1 MKIIHCFRS
10 PVGGI
15 FRHVRDLLAEQT
27 KAGHSV
33 GFICDASTGGEYEDA
48 LFDKIRPSL
57 ALGLHRL
64 PMARSISP
72 RDLFTLVAIR
82 NLIRKIGPDVVHS
95 HSAKGGVYGR
105 LGAAMASSAASSA
118 SHPIAAFYCPHG
130 GAMHYDRASLK
141 GKIFFAAER
150 FLERY
155 TDSLIFISGYE
166 QNAYHEKVGTPR
178 CPETVVYNG
187 LPEAEFSAV
196 GTSADAADFLYIGMM
211 RDLKGPDVFIEAF
224 RIAREKSG
232 KNLTAMFVGDG
243 EDKDR
248 YISVIKTHGLS
259 EAVSIHPAMPARVA
273 FAQAKVVVVPSRA
286 ESLPYLVLEAM
297 AAEKPIVSTDV
308 GGIHEIF
315 EAYRDRLVPSQD
327 AEKLAQ
333 SMLNMLND
341 PAREADAK
349 NMASHIKKRF
359 SLDAMAMG
367 MEATYLRAMGGR

>member
-33 GFICDASTGGEYEDA
+33 GFICDASTGGAYEDA
-48 LFDKIRPSL
+48 LFEKVRPSL

-72 RDLFTLVAIR
+72 KDPITLLAIR
-82 NLIRKIGPDVVHS
+82 KLIRKIGPDVVHS

-105 LGAAMASSAASSA
+105 LGAVMASSASR
-118 SHPIAAFYCPHG
+118 PIAAFYCPHG

-141 GKIFFAAER
+141 GKVYFAAER
-150 FLERY
+150 ILERY

-166 QNAYHEKVGTPR
+166 QNAYHEKVGTPQ

-196 GTSADAADFLYIGMM
+196 GTTAEATDFLYIGMM
-211 RDLKGPDVFIEAF
+211 RDLKGPDIFIEAF

-248 YISVIKTHGLS
+248 YIRTIKAHGLS
-259 EAVSIHPAMPARVA
+259 EVVSIHSAMPAREA
-273 FAQAKVVVVPSRA
+273 FAKARIVVVPSRA

-297 AAEKPIVSTDV
+297 AAEKPIVST
-308 GGIHEIF
+308 
-315 EAYRDRLVPSQD
+315 
-327 AEKLAQ
+327 
-333 SMLNMLND
+333 
-341 PAREADAK
+341 
-349 NMASHIKKRF
+349 
-359 SLDAMAMG
+359 
-367 MEATYLRAMGGR
+367 